1 MKKTLKLGFRG
12 RFQTNS
18 NLFSIFV
25 LIRLILS
32 YILKISLLACLILQI
47 AVKKTLK
54 LDLEDDLN
62 LVEDCFGIP
71 LARPI
76 NVRMQV

>member
-1 MKKTLKLGFRG
+1 MKNTLKLGFG
-12 RFQTNS
+12 VRFQTYS

-25 LIRLILS
+25 IRLILS

-47 AVKKTLK
+47 ALKKTLK

-62 LVEDCFGIP
+62 FFEDCFGFP

-76 NVRMQV
+76 NVRIQV